1 MPFVQR
7 VVEPRFLSRTSLRDE
22 DGKPKVTD
30 EELQAVTNCTL
41 SNALRQLA
49 SLVLLAEDI
58 FSELTTQLQDIT
70 ERSKLAQT
78 KIEKIG
84 EIVEKY
90 DPKKVPVPEG
100 SLSDFAVRKVHYTA
114 SNPLKKGLFTP
125 DTRPAS
131 LRNMYEKA
139 TTDRLSASILDQ
151 LRKDSQYSPFLLC
164 TPVLSSK
171 RRRIYQKVDVDIET
185 HIPSVVEHL
194 RKWTSKEAVG
204 DVTALPDASMRI
216 ASCVT
221 LTPDELSEVGSG
233 DDEPIDHRLPS
244 PEEQLRVIASKFP
257 PEVVAIDTSGKFFDR
272 MCSSRKSLHIEPT
285 GETDTVKRRTRTRKP
300 RGKRRN
306 TISGTD
312 QKELR
317 EAIAGD
323 TSIAA
328 ATEEIEDNT
337 VIRSRSS
344 DLLKKSPIDPVAKKG
359 HFNSLKQWGKNRLK
373 MIGRSPSASRDSF
386 KDSLKTEKV
395 KDSKSQTSQ
404 EDNVTQETVTMRKKR
419 PGEEDRRTHQR
430 CASYSSSEKSIGVPS
445 SVPTTATINSG
456 VKLRGTAAQRR
467 LRRAGVREEPHSSSG
482 NWSASS
488 ESGRTSIGSEI
499 TTTTVP
505 PKSTTSA
512 ATSNNSLN
520 LHHGP
525 PSSIISRRR
534 FLNTSGSGSVTS
546 EGTLTPDIIH
556 DLHEDLE
563 TSSEFSCDTEGY
575 YTSFHMD
582 SGLKTLKEEEV
593 CPSTPLHTSN
603 ALSNSSN
610 SQTLTAENEYEL
622 FGKGSTST
630 TTSSAGTVCTTLMA
644 AGSDRSLVIGP
655 TVPERKSSLSKMMRS
670 RNNNIHSANASLDR
684 SSNSSFSKSPFSS
697 LKYKP
702 VSHSFTEKPIYNH
715 SSPDINEV
723 TTSTITITTNIGN
736 RREITAV
743 AEVHTETELE
753 CAKKSTGTSSP
764 DSGHNTSSSPIED
777 SVSSAH
783 GKNSLSEQD
792 YSESSDLEGTDRI
805 ERIRYKTTINSSRIP
820 SLCVITPT
828 NSDDESE
835 TSNKDSD
842 SGKKYE
848 FDKPVDTVLKKCAS
862 RPKLELPS
870 EERPK
875 EVKPITEVTK
885 AVTKPTTQINLKASL
900 QPFNNLMCKLKGVLP
915 HKLSNKKSPIT
926 KDANLTEEL
935 YDAGDYVTIADVKN
949 NNQKMNLNNR
959 GIYGNNDIVKKNLQ
973 TVLSGK
979 LPDTEYVSLNEL
991 PNSLSGSKDYLE
1003 HVLDEKPSPVLE
1015 EIQRKGAKVTL
1026 DSQGQVIFSSDTLK
1040 RRKGAHTT
1048 FEPGPFVQEINPTTT
1063 IIQRETAD
1071 IVKITDETDFP
1082 YEPPSPS
1089 SKPTSPQLG
1098 KLIIKAPID
1107 PEGPVTTEFV
1117 KFPPPKPSTIITAS
1131 PLTETPVTSRR
1142 ESRREEETNKHI
1154 QELPRVVEAI
1164 TRTGAYVN
1172 IHDAE
1177 GVSLSPTKD
1186 DLADYR
1192 HSSADTPYM
1201 NTQQHL
1207 IKSQIPAVNLN
1218 ALNPTLHRYNTAH
1231 LRGRHGIINYEN
1243 SSRPPKE
1250 QPKFWTLPKR
1260 SVIEQNV
1267 PNINTFEHRSTLN
1280 YPSNTDGKIQT
1291 LNLQQD
1297 MRHSTN
1303 DESVRISP
1311 IDPRTPGSF
1320 KSSTPSNKETVVDL
1334 STKLLSPV
1342 KSTMTNEEL
1351 YAVIHKSKKKLNI
1364 KDSERAE
1371 SPALSTI
1378 SLSPVSSESSLY
1390 SKGSQRHPETG
1401 YLGDPRTRMSWSPAE
1416 KQHMPM
1422 PTNSIYAQKEN
1433 LCTDRYGPVP
1443 QTSRLDFKKLL
1454 LQHSVKLNTLNPQN
1468 RCNKLSAVEQLKI
1481 SKEKAQIPLTPT
1493 THRTQLNILDL
1504 SGSPKTY
1511 THRKIIKPNPQP
1523 PSPGRTSALI
1533 KDHKNTPKILLS
1545 PKSQWRF
1552 SSPRSD
1558 VLSTPIPE
1566 ANNEDDN
1573 SNSSGEKHECSPNN
1587 PPTKTVPIVTNQH
1600 FGARRNLIP
1609 TNENIIETEKDFP
1622 GSIHQGVF
1630 PLNSNF
1636 GKSNISSHAE
1646 TIQAKRAEF
1655 FNFPPEASPPKL
1667 SSFKMPAAS
1676 SSSKSRSKSS
1686 PERGKT
1692 SPTTLETAL

>member
-7 VVEPRFLSRTSLRDE
+7 VVEPKFLSRTSLVDE
-22 DGKPKVTD
+22 HGRPKVTD

-58 FSELTTQLQDIT
+58 FSELTAELQGIT
-70 ERSKLAQT
+70 ERSKVAQG
-78 KIEKIG
+78 KIVKIG

-100 SLSDFAVRKVHYTA
+100 SLSDFATRKVHYTA
-114 SNPLKKGLFTP
+114 NNPLKKGLFTP
-125 DTRPAS
+125 DTRPTC
-131 LRNMYEKA
+131 LRNLYEKA
-139 TTDRLSASILDQ
+139 TMDRLSASILDQ
-151 LRKDSQYSPFLLC
+151 LRKDSQHSPYLLC
-164 TPVLSSK
+164 TPVLSTK
-171 RRRIYQKVDVDIET
+171 RRRIYKKIDVDIET

-204 DVTALPDASMRI
+204 DITALPDASMRI

-221 LTPDELSEVGSG
+221 LTPDELSECGSG
-233 DDEPIDHRLPS
+233 DEEPIDHRLPS

-257 PEVVAIDTSGKFFDR
+257 PEMVAIDTSGKFFDR
-272 MCSSRKSLHIEPT
+272 MCSSRKSLLADSSM
-285 GETDTVKRRTRTRKP
+285 GETDTVKRRTRSRKP

-323 TSIAA
+323 TSNAVA
-328 ATEEIEDNT
+328 SEEIEDNST
-337 VIRSRSS
+337 VVRSQSS

-359 HFNSLKQWGKNRLK
+359 HFNTLKQWGKNRLK
-373 MIGRSPSASRDSF
+373 MISRSPSASRDSF
-386 KDSLKTEKV
+386 KDTSKMDKS
-395 KDSKSQTSQ
+395 KDTKSPTKP
-404 EDNVTQETVTMRKKR
+404 EDIQIQETVTMRKKR
-419 PGEEDRRTHQR
+419 PGEDDRRTHQR
-430 CASYSSSEKSIGVPS
+430 CASYSSSEKSIGVPA
-445 SVPTTATINSG
+445 SVPAPTATINVG
-456 VKLRGTAAQRR
+456 VKLRATSTQRR
-467 LRRAGVREEPHSSSG
+467 MRRSGIGKDEPHSSSG

-520 LHHGP
+520 FHHGP

-546 EGTLTPDIIH
+546 EGTLTPDMIH

-582 SGLKTLKEEEV
+582 SGLKTLKEEEIS
-593 CPSTPLHTSN
+593 PSTPMHTSN

-610 SQTLTAENEYEL
+610 SQNMTAENEYEL

-655 TVPERKSSLSKMMRS
+655 TVPERKSSLAKMNRS
-670 RNNNIHSANASLDR
+670 RNNIHNANMSLDR
-684 SSNSSFSKSPFSS
+684 SVNSSFSKTAFSS
-697 LKYKP
+697 LRYPIRSYKDQK
-702 VSHSFTEKPIYNH
+702 VCNY
-715 SSPDINEV
+715 SSPEISEV
-723 TTSTITITTNIGN
+723 PTSTITVTGN
-736 RREITAV
+736 VGRRTEITAV
-743 AEVHTETELE
+743 AEVHSEIDVES
-753 CAKKSTGTSSP
+753 AKKSTGTSSP

-820 SLCVITPT
+820 SMCVITPT

-835 TSNKDSD
+835 ASQKDSETGRKTETEKTETTVRK
-842 SGKKYE
+842 SG
-848 FDKPVDTVLKKCAS
+848 S

-870 EERPK
+870 EDSPPK
-875 EVKPITEVTK
+875 ETKTEPVK
-885 AVTKPTTQINLKASL
+885 VTKPASQINLKSL
-900 QPFNNLMCKLKGVLP
+900 HPLNNLMCKLKGVLP
-915 HKLSNKKSPIT
+915 HKNKKSPVA
-926 KDANLTEEL
+926 KEPPPVEDF
-935 YDAGDYVTIADVKN
+935 YDSGDYVTIADVKN
-949 NNQKMNLNNR
+949 NNQKASFNR
-959 GIYGNNDIVKKNLQ
+959 SLYGNNDIVRKNLQ

-991 PNSLSGSKDYLE
+991 PNCLNESKDFLE
-1003 HVLDEKPSPVLE
+1003 HGLDLKPSPALD

-1026 DSQGQVIFSSDTLK
+1026 DSQGQVIYSSDTLK

-1048 FEPGPFVQEINPTTT
+1048 FEPGPFVQEISSAV
-1063 IIQRETAD
+1063 IQRETAE
-1071 IVKITDETDFP
+1071 VVSVVDETDFP
-1082 YEPPSPS
+1082 YDPPPPA

-1098 KLIIKAPID
+1098 KMIIKAPVEPD
-1107 PEGPVTTEFV
+1107 GPVTTEYV
-1117 KFPPPKPSTIITAS
+1117 SLPSPKPSKIITAT
-1131 PLTETPVTSRR
+1131 PVTETPINTNHTPTVTR
-1142 ESRREEETNKHI
+1142 TN
-1154 QELPRVVEAI
+1154 QDLPRVVEAI

-1186 DLADYR
+1186 DIADCR
-1192 HSSADTPYM
+1192 HSSADKPYK
-1201 NTQQHL
+1201 NLPQTVL
-1207 IKSQIPAVNLN
+1207 DKGPTVNLN
-1218 ALNPTLHRYNTAH
+1218 AFNPTLNRYHTAH
-1231 LRGRHGIINYEN
+1231 LRGRHGIVNYEN
-1243 SSRPPKE
+1243 PPNQQMG

-1260 SVIEQNV
+1260 SHLEPSV
-1267 PNINTFEHRSTLN
+1267 PTPVN
-1280 YPSNTDGKIQT
+1280 YPRQPDP
-1291 LNLQQD
+1291 
-1297 MRHSTN
+1297 STFSEQRISSYPLPN

-1311 IDPRTPGSF
+1311 IDPRTTGPF
-1320 KSSTPSNKETVVDL
+1320 KSSTPSNKENVVDL
-1334 STKLLSPV
+1334 NTKMLSPV

-1364 KDSERAE
+1364 KDNPERAE

-1378 SLSPVSSESSLY
+1378 SLSPVNSESSLY
-1390 SKGSQRHPETG
+1390 IKGSQRHPETG
-1401 YLGDPRTRMSWSPAE
+1401 YIGDPRTRMSWSPAD
-1416 KQHMPM
+1416 KQILPM
-1422 PTNSIYAQKEN
+1422 YSRDGAFSPPKQETTCA
-1433 LCTDRYGPVP
+1433 DRYGPMP

-1454 LQHSVKLNTLNPQN
+1454 LQHSVKSNTLSPQSKS
-1468 RCNKLSAVEQLKI
+1468 NKLSAVEQLKI
-1481 SKEKAQIPLTPT
+1481 NKERNAAQIALTGNKS
-1493 THRTQLNILDL
+1493 QVKILDL

-1511 THRKIIKPNPQP
+1511 TQRKVIKPNAQP
-1523 PSPGRTSALI
+1523 ASPGRTGALI
-1533 KDHKNTPKILLS
+1533 KEHKNTPKILLS

-1558 VLSTPIPE
+1558 VLSSPIPE
-1566 ANNEDDN
+1566 ANNEDE
-1573 SNSSGEKHECSPNN
+1573 SNSSGEKHDTSPKKA
-1587 PPTKTVPIVTNQH
+1587 TFKTVPIITNQH

-1609 TNENIIETEKDFP
+1609 INENNIIEADTDFP
-1622 GSIHQGVF
+1622 ENFDRGVF
-1630 PLNSNF
+1630 PLDTDL
-1636 GKSNISSHAE
+1636 KSSGLSRSE
-1646 TIQAKRAEF
+1646 LLQAKRAEF
-1655 FNFPPEASPPKL
+1655 FSSPPDK
-1667 SSFKMPAAS
+1667 SPPRFTSFKSPTTAGPS
-1676 SSSKSRSKSS
+1676 TFRNKSS
-1686 PERGKT
+1686 PERKG
-1692 SPTTLETAL
+1692 SPSTLETAL

>member
-7 VVEPRFLSRTSLRDE
+7 VVEPKFLSRTSLRDE
-22 DGKPKVTD
+22 DGRPKVTD

-58 FSELTTQLQDIT
+58 FSDLTSQLQEIT
-70 ERSKLAQT
+70 ERSKVARA
-78 KIEKIG
+78 KIEKIN
-84 EIVEKY
+84 ESVEKY

-100 SLSDFAVRKVHYTA
+100 SLSDFALRKVHYTA
-114 SNPLKKGLFTP
+114 TNPLKKGLFTP

-131 LRNMYEKA
+131 LRNMYDKA
-139 TTDRLSASILDQ
+139 TTDRLSASLLEQ
-151 LRKDSQYSPFLLC
+151 MRRDSQYSQFLLC
-164 TPVLSSK
+164 TPVLGTK
-171 RRRIYQKVDVDIET
+171 RRRIYQKVDEIET
-185 HIPSVVEHL
+185 HIPTVVEQL
-194 RKWTSKEAVG
+194 RKWTSKEAIG

-216 ASCVT
+216 ANGVT
-221 LTPDELSEVGSG
+221 LTPDELSEWGSG

-257 PEVVAIDTSGKFFDR
+257 PQVVAIDTSGKFFDR
-272 MCSSRKSLHIEPT
+272 MCSSRKSLHIET
-285 GETDTVKRRTRTRKP
+285 GSGETDTVKRRTRTRKP

-323 TSIAA
+323 TTNAA
-328 ATEEIEDNT
+328 ASEEMEETNT

-344 DLLKKSPIDPVAKKG
+344 DLLKKSPIDPIMKKG

-373 MIGRSPSASRDSF
+373 LIGRSPSASRDNF
-386 KDSLKTEKV
+386 KDNSKNEKSG
-395 KDSKSQTSQ
+395 DSKSPPRVESN
-404 EDNVTQETVTMRKKR
+404 ETQETVTMRKKR
-419 PGEEDRRTHQR
+419 QSDEDRRTHQR
-430 CASYSSSEKSIGVPS
+430 CASYSSSEKSIGVPTN
-445 SVPTTATINSG
+445 VQTTATINNG
-456 VKLRGTAAQRR
+456 VKLRGTSTQRR
-467 LRRAGVREEPHSSSG
+467 LRRSGTGKDEPHSSSG

-512 ATSNNSLN
+512 GTSNNSLN

-534 FLNTSGSGSVTS
+534 FPNNSGSGSVTS

-593 CPSTPLHTSN
+593 SPSTPLHTST
-603 ALSNSSN
+603 ALSSSSN
-610 SQTLTAENEYEL
+610 SQNLTAENEYEL

-655 TVPERKSSLSKMMRS
+655 TVPERKSSLTLMN
-670 RNNNIHSANASLDR
+670 RNRGNNIHSANASLDR
-684 SSNSSFSKSPFSS
+684 TANSSFTKSPFSS
-697 LKYKP
+697 LRYNP
-702 VSHSFTEKPIYNH
+702 VRLYADKKGNNH
-715 SSPDINEV
+715 SSPEIRDIP
-723 TTSTITITTNIGN
+723 TSAITITRSVGN
-736 RREITAV
+736 QRSITAV
-743 AEVHTETELE
+743 AEIHTETDLE
-753 CAKKSTGTSSP
+753 SAKKSTGTSSP

-820 SLCVITPT
+820 SMCVITPT

-835 TSNKDSD
+835 NSKE
-842 SGKKYE
+842 SGSSKKLE
-848 FDKPVDTVLKKCAS
+848 TEKSAESIVKAGS
-862 RPKLELPS
+862 RPKLDLPPDDK
-870 EERPK
+870 PK
-875 EVKPITEVTK
+875 ESKTCVETVKQANKYPNLP
-885 AVTKPTTQINLKASL
+885 KPAR

-915 HKLSNKKSPIT
+915 NKLSNKKSPVT
-926 KDANLTEEL
+926 KEVEHF
-935 YDAGDYVTIADVKN
+935 YDTGDYVTIADVKN
-949 NNQKMNLNNR
+949 NNQKICLNGGN
-959 GIYGNNDIVKKNLQ
+959 YGNNDIVRKNLQ

-979 LPDTEYVSLNEL
+979 LPETEYVSLNEL
-991 PNSLSGSKDYLE
+991 PNCLNESKDFE
-1003 HVLDEKPSPVLE
+1003 PGFEEKPSAALE

-1026 DSQGQVIFSSDTLK
+1026 DSHGQVIYSSDTLK

-1048 FEPGPFVQEINPTTT
+1048 FEPGPFVQEICPTTLT
-1063 IIQRETAD
+1063 IQREKAD
-1071 IVKITDETDFP
+1071 VVQITDETDFP
-1082 YEPPSPS
+1082 YEPPPPS

-1098 KLIIKAPID
+1098 KMIIKAPTDRHGQI
-1107 PEGPVTTEFV
+1107 TTEFITL
-1117 KFPPPKPSTIITAS
+1117 PAPKPSTIITAT
-1131 PLTETPVTSRR
+1131 PVTETPVITDPQPVKVSSSNP
-1142 ESRREEETNKHI
+1142 EP
-1154 QELPRVVEAI
+1154 PRIVEAL

-1186 DLADYR
+1186 DTADIR
-1192 HSSADTPYM
+1192 HASADKPVLATTRK
-1201 NTQQHL
+1201 TQNNG
-1207 IKSQIPAVNLN
+1207 PTVDLN
-1218 ALNPTLHRYNTAH
+1218 AINPTLHRPHTAH
-1231 LRGRHGIINYEN
+1231 LRGRHGVPDYEN
-1243 SSRPPKE
+1243 HIQRG
-1250 QPKFWTLPKR
+1250 QPKYWTLPKR
-1260 SVIEQNV
+1260 TPLDQNFQRPPV
-1267 PNINTFEHRSTLN
+1267 HDQSRRRNFPENTTVADVHLLA
-1280 YPSNTDGKIQT
+1280 DK
-1291 LNLQQD
+1291 
-1297 MRHSTN
+1297 
-1303 DESVRISP
+1303 ESADTESIKMSP
-1311 IDPRTPGSF
+1311 IDPRNSGTF
-1320 KSSTPSNKETVVDL
+1320 KSSTPTSKENTVDI

-1364 KDSERAE
+1364 KEPPERSE
-1371 SPALSTI
+1371 SPALSTL
-1378 SLSPVSSESSLY
+1378 SLSPVPSEPSLY
-1390 SKGSQRHPETG
+1390 NKGSQRYPETG
-1401 YLGDPRTRMSWSPAE
+1401 YLGDPRSRWSLTERQMIPQAAPILAPGIQ
-1416 KQHMPM
+1416 KQES
-1422 PTNSIYAQKEN
+1422 TCA
-1433 LCTDRYGPVP
+1433 DRFGPIP

-1454 LQHSVKLNTLNPQN
+1454 LQHSVKLNTLNPQSKSA
-1468 RCNKLSAVEQLKI
+1468 KLSAVEQLKL
-1481 SKEKAQIPLTPT
+1481 SKEKTPITPPSNRSQI
-1493 THRTQLNILDL
+1493 NILDL

-1511 THRKIIKPNPQP
+1511 NHRKTIKSNNQP
-1523 PSPGRTSALI
+1523 TSPGRTGALI
-1533 KDHKNTPKILLS
+1533 KEHKNTQKILLS

-1566 ANNEDDN
+1566 ANNEDET
-1573 SNSSGEKHECSPNN
+1573 SNSSGEKQDASPVS
-1587 PPTKTVPIVTNQH
+1587 PPSKTIPIVTHQH

-1609 TNENIIETEKDFP
+1609 ITERTQEVENDFP
-1622 GSIHQGVF
+1622 ESIDHGVF
-1630 PLNSNF
+1630 PLNADQNKCHVLTRS
-1636 GKSNISSHAE
+1636 E
-1646 TIQAKRAEF
+1646 LLQAKRAEF
-1655 FNFPPEASPPKL
+1655 FSTSPESSPPKFT
-1667 SSFKMPAAS
+1667 SFKSPTS
-1676 SSSKSRSKSS
+1676 SVPSGTQRSETS